1 LVNGVQVELGR
12 RDYDGLTKDEN
23 FGQLTYTIPMGGQS
37 AQSSKSLFSSE
48 MFESTSMKNKML
60 DKVRRNNAIVIQTEF
75 VAGIGGV

>member
-1 LVNGVQVELGR
+1 
-12 RDYDGLTKDEN
+12 
-23 FGQLTYTIPMGGQS
+23 MGGQS
-37 AQSSKSLFSSE
+37 AQSSKPLFSSE